1 MLIALQWMGKVQHA
15 QFTVKCANVDFI
27 SHSCIS
33 HPNKEKWET
42 QPSLFASLPTKRY
55 LSSIPKSRLE
65 EVERYLYKHFLIKMI
80 ISREINIGSVSY
92 GYNMG

>member
-1 MLIALQWMGKVQHA
+1 MDL
-15 QFTVKCANVDFI
+15 I
-27 SHSCIS
+27 SHSRIS
-33 HPNKEKWET
+33 HPIKEKRET

-55 LSSIPKSRLE
+55 LSGIPLSRLE

-80 ISREINIGSVSY
+80 IFREDNIGSVSY